1 VSRFL
6 SGEQRQIQQTSRAF
20 AQKEIRPRRLEAYQG
35 HEFITEMARRCGQL
49 GMWRTLV
56 PESRGG

>member
-6 SGEQRQIQQTSRAF
+6 SDEQRQIQQTSRAF

-35 HEFITEMARRCGQL
+35 AA
-49 GMWRTLV
+49 
-56 PESRGG
+56 